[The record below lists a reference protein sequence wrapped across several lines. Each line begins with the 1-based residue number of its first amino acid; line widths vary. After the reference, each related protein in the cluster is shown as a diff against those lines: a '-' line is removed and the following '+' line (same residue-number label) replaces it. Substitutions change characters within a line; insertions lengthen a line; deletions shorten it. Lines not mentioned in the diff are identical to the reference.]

1 VTVTGNRGLAAAA
14 AALFTF
20 AVGLLLVAGRS
31 ELDTE
36 ITVLLL
42 ALSVVVAG
50 RFGGRAGGLAS
61 AGMAATVFDF
71 FHTKPYLS
79 LKIDNGDDLAV
90 TFVLLAVG
98 IVAGDLS
105 ARASRDRRVASTREI
120 DAEAIS
126 RLLDVARERSA
137 HDLEFAVTY
146 ELTRLLSLRECWY
159 TSDATTLPELGPQ
172 GSLDVPHLVHRAE
185 GFELPFTGIA
195 IPVSAKGRRLGSLV
209 CLPEPDVGIGITR
222 RRTAVVAAHVLAIA
236 VAGEAQPKRH
246 RA

>member
-1 VTVTGNRGLAAAA
+1 MSQNRGLAAAG

-20 AVGLLLVAGRS
+20 AVGLLLVSIRG
-31 ELDTE
+31 EVHTE

-71 FHTKPYLS
+71 FHTLPYLS
-79 LKIDNGDDLAV
+79 LKIDNGNDIAV

-105 ARASRDRRVASTREI
+105 ARASQIRRVASTREI
-120 DAEAIS
+120 DAEAVS

-137 HDLEFAVTY
+137 SDLEFAVTY

-159 TSDATTLPELGPQ
+159 TSDATDLPELGPH
-172 GSLDVPHLVHRAE
+172 GSLDAPRLVHRDD
-185 GFELPFTGIA
+185 GFELPFDGVAIA
-195 IPVSAKGRRLGSLV
+195 VSAKGRRLGSLV
-209 CLPEPDVGIGITR
+209 CLPDEGVGIGITR
-222 RRTAVVAAHVLAIA
+222 RRTAVVAAHILAIGL
-236 VAGEAQPKRH
+236 AGEAQPKRR